1 MGCGCK
7 NKAKQ
12 ISQQNVQT
20 QQQSSTQQVNE
31 ALKKQVEK
39 YYNKK

>member
-7 NKAKQ
+7 KKA
-12 ISQQNVQT
+12 QQQQAEKT
-20 QQQSSTQQVNE
+20 QQQTTTQQVNE
-31 ALKKQVEK
+31 ALQKQVEK